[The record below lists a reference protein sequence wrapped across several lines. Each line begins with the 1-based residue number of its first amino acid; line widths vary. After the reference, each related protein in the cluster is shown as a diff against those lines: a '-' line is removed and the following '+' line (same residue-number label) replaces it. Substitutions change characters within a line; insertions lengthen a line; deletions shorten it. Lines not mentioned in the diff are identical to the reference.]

1 METDDLINYIN
12 GKANEENSK
21 HRNINGNKGKKNKK
35 KKTKNSGNLVATDYY
50 YIATCSLFSFWII
63 DD

>member
-21 HRNINGNKGKKNKK
+21 HRNSNGNKGKKNKK
-35 KKTKNSGNLVATDYY
+35 KKTKNSGNLVATDNYLHCNMFVVQLLDY
-50 YIATCSLFSFWII
+50 